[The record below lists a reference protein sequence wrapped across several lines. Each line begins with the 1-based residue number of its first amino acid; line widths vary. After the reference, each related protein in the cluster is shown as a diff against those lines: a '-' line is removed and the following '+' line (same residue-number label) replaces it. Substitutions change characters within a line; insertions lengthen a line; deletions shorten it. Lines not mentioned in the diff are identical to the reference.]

1 MSEFAWFKLLVRLVG
16 LLLMGLSVPM
26 LLWYIGQFLA
36 ASIPGSP
43 AKTSGSFDYQLYN
56 TLPAVLSF
64 GSQAAFGAYLF
75 FRGDWV
81 IRRVLAEIHGRCAA
95 CGFDLSGMMS
105 ASCPECNT
113 PIRREKGSAD
123 VTPAEKV

>member
-26 LLWYIGQFLA
+26 LMWYIGRFLA

-43 AKTSGSFDYQLYN
+43 ARTSGSFNFEWYN
-56 TLPAVLSF
+56 TLPAVLSY
-64 GSQAAFGAYLF
+64 GAQAAFGAYLF

-81 IRRVLAEIHGRCAA
+81 IRKVLSEIHGRCAA
-95 CGFDLSGMMS
+95 CGFDLSGTTGG
-105 ASCPECNT
+105 SCPECNT
-113 PIRREKGSAD
+113 PIRRAKGSEDAKPPET
-123 VTPAEKV
+123 V